1 MALEGACRLL
11 DCKTHHSLGAHAE
24 YLGTT
29 TILASTPI
37 PNPLPAGTTSVTKP
51 GLNLAT
57 GTSYLNI
64 TVACWPANFSSLV
77 RLNQATH
84 PSL

>member
-1 MALEGACRLL
+1 M
-11 DCKTHHSLGAHAE
+11 GAHAE

-29 TILASTPI
+29 TILASNAV

-64 TVACWPANFSSLV
+64 TVACWPANFSFLV
-77 RLNQATH
+77 RLD
-84 PSL
+84 